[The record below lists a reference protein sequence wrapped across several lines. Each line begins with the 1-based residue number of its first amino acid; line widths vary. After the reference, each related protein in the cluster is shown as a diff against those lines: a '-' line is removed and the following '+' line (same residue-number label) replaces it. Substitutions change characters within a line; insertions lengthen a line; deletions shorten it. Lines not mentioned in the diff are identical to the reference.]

1 MIQYFSS
8 AAEKFNKMKV
18 SQVDMQKY
26 SNITVE
32 MDREKKGGGGGRMGE
47 DVKLINMINS

>member
-32 MDREKKGGGGGRMGE
+32 MDREKKGGGGE
-47 DVKLINMINS
+47 DERGC

>member
-32 MDREKKGGGGGRMGE
+32 MDREKKGGGGRMRE